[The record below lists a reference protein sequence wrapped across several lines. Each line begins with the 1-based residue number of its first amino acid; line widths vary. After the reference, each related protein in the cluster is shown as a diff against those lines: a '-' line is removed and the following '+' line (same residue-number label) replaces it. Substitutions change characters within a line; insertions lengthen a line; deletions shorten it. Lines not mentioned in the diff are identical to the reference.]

1 MLKFFSGFV
10 SGVVFIFIVGFFY
23 NESYI
28 QDSEVVTGQN
38 TEDLIA
44 ETYKSNEQVIKE
56 KEEKENKGD
65 NESKDS
71 TEDKENTESNESTE
85 DNVSTVAKVYLDFM
99 FTYSPA
105 KTQDLTSL
113 NDQEKVKLLQE
124 YKNAYDISIFLNTD
138 SLTTEQQLE
147 IYHRLYF
154 FKSDSNEQE
163 HFEKFSIKNSDV
175 ELKDN
180 DTSAF
185 ISSSSIKVS
194 GTNSSGKKVIDKPL
208 PNFPDLELSLTSSGW
223 KINADTFL
231 S

>member
-56 KEEKENKGD
+56 KENKGD
-65 NESKDS
+65 KESTGD
-71 TEDKENTESNESTE
+71 TGDKENTESNESTE

-113 NDQEKVKLLQE
+113 NDQEKVELLQE

-147 IYHRLYF
+147 IYHRLYS

-175 ELKDN
+175 KLKDD

-194 GTNSSGKKVIDKPL
+194 GTNSSGKKVVDKPL

>member
-56 KEEKENKGD
+56 NSENKGD

-71 TEDKENTESNESTE
+71 TDDKESNESTE

-99 FTYSPA
+99 LTYSPA

-113 NDQEKVKLLQE
+113 NDQEKVELLQE

-163 HFEKFSIKNSDV
+163 HFEKFSIKNSDI

>member
-44 ETYKSNEQVIKE
+44 ETYKSNEQVVK
-56 KEEKENKGD
+56 EKENK
-65 NESKDS
+65 
-71 TEDKENTESNESTE
+71 ESNESTE

-113 NDQEKVKLLQE
+113 NDQEKVELLQE

-147 IYHRLYF
+147 VYHRLYF

-163 HFEKFSIKNSDV
+163 HFEKFSIKASDI

>member
-56 KEEKENKGD
+56 KEE
-65 NESKDS
+65 
-71 TEDKENTESNESTE
+71 KENTESNESTE

-163 HFEKFSIKNSDV
+163 HFEKFSIKNSDI

-194 GTNSSGKKVIDKPL
+194 GTNSNGKKVIDKPL

>member
-44 ETYKSNEQVIKE
+44 ETYKSNEQVVKE
-56 KEEKENKGD
+56 KEN
-65 NESKDS
+65 NESTGD
-71 TEDKENTESNESTE
+71 TGDKENTESNESTE

-99 FTYSPA
+99 LTYSPA

-113 NDQEKVKLLQE
+113 NDQEKVELLQE

-163 HFEKFSIKNSDV
+163 HFEKFSIKTSDI

-194 GTNSSGKKVIDKPL
+194 GTNSSGKKVVDKPL

>member
-56 KEEKENKGD
+56 KENKGD
-65 NESKDS
+65 TENTES
-71 TEDKENTESNESTE
+71 TESKENTEGKESNESTE

-113 NDQEKVKLLQE
+113 NDQEKVELLQE

-163 HFEKFSIKNSDV
+163 HFEKFSIKTSDV

>member
-44 ETYKSNEQVIKE
+44 ETYKSNEQVVK
-56 KEEKENKGD
+56 EKENK
-65 NESKDS
+65 
-71 TEDKENTESNESTE
+71 ESNESTE

-105 KTQDLTSL
+105 KTQDFSMLGEE
-113 NDQEKVKLLQE
+113 EKVSLLQS
-124 YKNAYDISIFLNTD
+124 YKNTYDISIFLNTD
-138 SLTTEQQLE
+138 SLSTDQQLE
-147 IYHRLYF
+147 IYHKLYS
-154 FKSDSNEQE
+154 FKSDSNEQQ

-175 ELKDN
+175 KLEDDN
-180 DTSAF
+180 TSAF
-185 ISSSSIKVS
+185 ISSSDIKVS
-194 GTNSSGKKVIDKPL
+194 GTNSYGKKVIDKPL

>member
-28 QDSEVVTGQN
+28 QDSEVITGQN

-44 ETYKSNEQVIKE
+44 ETYKSNEQVVK
-56 KEEKENKGD
+56 EKENKENTGD
-65 NESKDS
+65 
-71 TEDKENTESNESTE
+71 TGDKENTESNESTE

-105 KTQDLTSL
+105 KTQDFSMLGEE
-113 NDQEKVKLLQE
+113 EKVSLLQS
-124 YKNAYDISIFLNTD
+124 YKNTYDISIFLNTD
-138 SLTTEQQLE
+138 SLSTDQQLE
-147 IYHRLYF
+147 IYHKLYS
-154 FKSDSNEQE
+154 FKSDSNEQQ

-194 GTNSSGKKVIDKPL
+194 GTNHLGKKVVDKPL

-223 KINADTFL
+223 KIKADTFL